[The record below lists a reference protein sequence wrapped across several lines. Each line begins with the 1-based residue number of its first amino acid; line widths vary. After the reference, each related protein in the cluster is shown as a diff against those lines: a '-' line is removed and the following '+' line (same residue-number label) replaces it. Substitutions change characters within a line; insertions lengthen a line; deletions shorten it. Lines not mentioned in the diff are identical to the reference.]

1 VPQRTICHVLRCEFI
16 CHSILFLFPR
26 RSEDEGLKGRD
37 ALVCVGGG
45 GVGRGRLCKPHAY
58 LMRRRSDAASTA
70 LTRSASYL
78 AIPVPAPA
86 AIRATSASIM
96 LSECGGMGCF
106 FPIAR
111 PETANHNQNLS
122 ARAAEHKIARKNAHN
137 AVQISHCIG
146 REIAPLRHAER
157 VVQARFREFANS
169 VIEF

>member
-26 RSEDEGLKGRD
+26 RSEDEGLKG
-37 ALVCVGGG
+37 
-45 GVGRGRLCKPHAY
+45 VGRGWLCKPHAY